1 MATIKGTWRF
11 NAKLTDPKFTAQIP
25 LPLSLS
31 PITITL
37 TEAQAAELNVILAEY
52 APECGDIAPG
62 DYTVG
67 GSAAGITLYSSDD
80 YYIYEL
86 YGWTAHAEPA
96 TAASMFLAN
105 MAFSA
110 REIFH
115 SLGTGAMKEQYRTI
129 IITEETEVSLEF
141 YTWLM
146 ANAQQITATVK
157 YNGTTLA
164 NLCDNQMATLKC
176 ADTKMLHNIIVET
189 IAASDSSTAA
199 ANIAPLLL
207 AENGTFDTNSS
218 VIITEVWDGGE
229 QFTDAVFDFYD
240 ITLSYAKSKR
250 LTVCATTH
258 LLLADPACTVAFEGT
273 LNGEELS
280 FSMPISEMDVRANDE
295 DGVTVF
301 YNGVPILLWLNNAA
315 ATFTEDFED
324 QSVYIVDLWS
334 LGAVGTLTIT
344 APGKASVDGFMPVK
358 ALFPIDDTPA
368 VVEPHAFDFAL
379 DSYFDRYH
387 KVVTVKPVKT
397 EELVIYPSTEDVE
410 YTPAWGKF
418 YRKVTAKAN
427 SITNMKILCGI
438 YLDPI
443 PKTEYVYGN
452 VLDVSGSY
460 IVRMYT
466 NGETVRVNLLSTDI
480 DGWSAVTSPGT
491 YTMTVKYS
499 ENGVSTQTAYKI
511 NVAAP

>member
-1 MATIKGTWRF
+1 MATIKGTWQF

-25 LPLSLS
+25 LPVSLS

-37 TEAQAAELNVILAEY
+37 TEAQAAELNVVLAEY

-62 DYTVG
+62 DYTFG
-67 GSAAGITLYSSDD
+67 GSAAGITLYSGDG
-80 YYIYEL
+80 YYVYGL
-86 YGWTAHAEPA
+86 YDWTAYAEPA
-96 TAASMFLAN
+96 TPASMFFAN
-105 MAFSA
+105 AVFSTS
-110 REIFH
+110 EIFH
-115 SLGTGAMKEQYRTI
+115 SLGANEMEEQYRTI
-129 IITEETEVSLEF
+129 TVAEETEVSLEF

-146 ANAQQITATVK
+146 ANARQITTTIK

-164 NLCDNQMATLKC
+164 NLWDGQTATLKC
-176 ADTKMLHNIIVET
+176 ADAKMLHNIIVEALGSQNSAPAT
-189 IAASDSSTAA
+189 
-199 ANIAPLLL
+199 ANIAPLLI
-207 AENGTFDTNSS
+207 AENGAFDTNAS
-218 VIITEVWDGGE
+218 VIITETWNGSE
-229 QFTDAVFDFYD
+229 TFSDATFDFYD
-240 ITLSYAKSKR
+240 TTLSYAKSKK
-250 LTVCATTH
+250 LTASHTSH
-258 LLLADPACTVAFEGT
+258 LLLADPVCTIAFEGI
-273 LNGEELS
+273 LNGERLS
-280 FSMPISEMDVRANDE
+280 FSMPTSEMDLRANDE

-315 ATFTEDFED
+315 AAFTDDFED

-368 VVEPHAFDFAL
+368 VVEPHAFEFAM
-379 DSYFDRYH
+379 DSHFDRYH
-387 KVVTVKPVKT
+387 KVVTVNPVKT

-499 ENGVSTQTAYKI
+499 ENGVSTQTTYKI